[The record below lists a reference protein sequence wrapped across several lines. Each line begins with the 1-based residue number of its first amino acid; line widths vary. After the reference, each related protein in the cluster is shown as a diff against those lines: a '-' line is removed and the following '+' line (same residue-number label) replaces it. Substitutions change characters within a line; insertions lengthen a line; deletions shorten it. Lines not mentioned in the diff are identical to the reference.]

1 MHTHYGIWKFCV
13 ILFSKKHVPKNKKQN
28 TSQPSYNYLYLVST
42 LCANEE
48 RETEKLKMQIS
59 KKRN

>member
-1 MHTHYGIWKFCV
+1 MPTHYGMWKFCI
-13 ILFSKKHVPKNKKQN
+13 ILLVKNMCQRTKKQN
-28 TSQPSYNYLYLVST
+28 TSKTSYNYLYLVST